1 MGDEMDRKQ
10 TTNRGRIAVG
20 DLVTIINQNWIN
32 ERPFLVLEK
41 SWVKNEWII
50 WSAETGKLQWNE
62 KRLEVVS
69 EG

>member
-1 MGDEMDRKQ
+1 MGDEMDREQ

-62 KRLEVVS
+62 KRLEVLS

>member
-1 MGDEMDRKQ
+1 MGREQ
-10 TTNRGRIAVG
+10 TSNSKVKVG
-20 DLVTIINQNWIN
+20 DLVTMNNQNWTTT
-32 ERPFLVLEK
+32 PFLVIEK

-69 EG
+69 EGR

>member
-10 TTNRGRIAVG
+10 TANRGRIAVG
-20 DLVTIINQNWIN
+20 DLVTMNSQNWTTT
-32 ERPFLVLEK
+32 PFLVIEK

-62 KRLEVVS
+62 KRLEVLS

>member
-1 MGDEMDRKQ
+1 MGDEMDREQ

-62 KRLEVVS
+62 KRLKVVN

>member
-1 MGDEMDRKQ
+1 MK
-10 TTNRGRIAVG
+10 VG
-20 DLVTIINQNWIN
+20 DLVIINKQGWTDSS
-32 ERPFLVLEK
+32 FLVLEK

-50 WSAETGKLQWNE
+50 WSAETGKIQWNE

>member
-1 MGDEMDRKQ
+1 MGDEMGREQ
-10 TTNRGRIAVG
+10 TANRGCISVG
-20 DLVTIINQNWIN
+20 DLVIMNNQNWTTT
-32 ERPFLVLEK
+32 PFLVIEK

-69 EG
+69 GR

>member
-10 TTNRGRIAVG
+10 TTNRGRISVG

-32 ERPFLVLEK
+32 ERPFLVIGK

-50 WSAETGKLQWNE
+50 WSAETGRLQWRE
-62 KRLEVVS
+62 KRLKVIS